1 MDQFMKNISLDA
13 TDIRILNALQ
23 NYGNLSKSKLAE
35 AVNLSATPCWVR
47 LDKLKKSGLIKG
59 YSANIALNQIIDIT
73 SVIVTISLS
82 HHRKSDFEKFEN
94 YIKNISE
101 ITECIATG
109 GGTDYIMKVITSNL
123 SEFQELMNELISDDL
138 KIDKYMTYIITKN
151 IKSSHPNLTKLIP
164 TV

>member
-1 MDQFMKNISLDA
+1 MKNISLDA

-23 NYGNLSKSKLAE
+23 NYGNLRKSKLAE
-35 AVNLSATPCWVR
+35 AVNLSPTPCWVR
-47 LDKLKKSGLIKG
+47 LNKLKKSGLIKG
-59 YSANIALNQIIDIT
+59 YSANIALDQIIDIT

-123 SEFQELMNELISDDL
+123 SKFQELMNELISDDL

-164 TV
+164 SD